1 MYKLIP
7 KSKNKKRLLI
17 VGMMGNKKKTASG
30 GACGLSG
37 DPRAVTK
44 IFIVTCATDSYEMC
58 FCDTVPQIVVHF
70 DLSGAKSGTKTA
82 AFYCP

>member
-1 MYKLIP
+1 MT
-7 KSKNKKRLLI
+7 KSRLGKVWTFFMFFNIYEKRVYL
-17 VGMMGNKKKTASG
+17 NFDTPS
-30 GACGLSG
+30 LS
-37 DPRAVTK
+37 DPPGVTK

-82 AFYCP
+82 SFYRS